1 MPLSIL
7 GLLKHGSP
15 NDTANLKKLARDS
28 FVEFLATTV
37 FVFNGT
43 LSATSTGRKLVGQG
57 STEDVARVL
66 PIAMAFGV
74 SIMTLAYAIGHITG
88 GHMNP
93 GVSFMM
99 FLRRQI
105 SFTKMCA
112 YVFAQLVGAVLG
124 SSLMWGCISGLEGE
138 AKFDGTFHHPP
149 FELGATMLDTAIT
162 TGNGFLIEFMGS
174 FFFFF
179 VIAQTA
185 LDKRG
190 IATSMFPAIPIGFAL
205 VVTHICLIRK
215 FALTLICYFL
225 HFEYSLIT
233 LYVFFNTYSFHW
245 MWCQPCPY
253 LWPLGC
259 GVYGW

>member
-1 MPLSIL
+1 MPLAIL

-43 LSATSTGRKLVGQG
+43 LGATSTGKKLVGQG
-57 STEDVARVL
+57 ATEDVGRIL
-66 PIAMAFGV
+66 PIAMAFGI

-93 GVSFMM
+93 GVSFLM

-105 SFTKMCA
+105 SFTKMCC
-112 YVFAQLVGAVLG
+112 YWVAQLIGAVLG
-124 SSLMWGCISGLEGE
+124 SALMWGCISGVADEPKL
-138 AKFDGTFHHPP
+138 DGAFNHPP
-149 FELGATMLDTAIT
+149 FDLGATMLDPTIT

-215 FALTLICYFL
+215 FVSIFALKL
-225 HFEYSLIT
+225 
-233 LYVFFNTYSFHW
+233 
-245 MWCQPCPY
+245 
-253 LWPLGC
+253 
-259 GVYGW
+259 

>member
-1 MPLSIL
+1 MPLAIL
-7 GLLKHGSP
+7 GLLKYGSP
-15 NDTANLKKLARDS
+15 NDTANQKKLFRDA

-43 LSATSTGRKLVGQG
+43 LAACSTGTKLVGQG
-57 STEDVARVL
+57 ATEDVARVL
-66 PIAMAFGV
+66 PIAMTFGI

-93 GVSFMM
+93 GVSFLM

-105 SFTKMCA
+105 SFTKMCL
-112 YVFAQLVGAVLG
+112 YWIAQLVGAVLG
-124 SSLMWGCISGLEGE
+124 SSITWGCINNLSGQDKLGDEFGN
-138 AKFDGTFHHPP
+138 PP
-149 FELGATMLDTAIT
+149 FFLGST
-162 TGNGFLIEFMGS
+162 TLVPYLSSGNGFLLVFMGS

-190 IATSMFPAIPIGFAL
+190 IATSMFPAIPIGFSL

-215 FALTLICYFL
+215 YPNMNTY
-225 HFEYSLIT
+225 
-233 LYVFFNTYSFHW
+233 YVFSFLFQ
-245 MWCQPCPY
+245 CIET
-253 LWPLGC
+253 
-259 GVYGW
+259 V